1 MTAPDVGSSFRGL
14 RQKQMQHGIDAH
26 MTPETI
32 KAITNASIA
41 TVLAGLLGLFMWLNH
56 REKIAAMQ
64 DRDGIYRQL
73 LERQTASL
81 EKIATTYAG
90 DQ

>member
-1 MTAPDVGSSFRGL
+1 M
-14 RQKQMQHGIDAH
+14 
-26 MTPETI
+26 
-32 KAITNASIA
+32 
-41 TVLAGLLGLFMWLNH
+41 LAGLLGLFMWLNH

>member
-1 MTAPDVGSSFRGL
+1 MR
-14 RQKQMQHGIDAH
+14 HGIDAP

-32 KAITNASIA
+32 KAVTNASIA
-41 TVLAGLLGLFMWLNH
+41 TVLAGLLGLFMYLNH
-56 REKIAAMQ
+56 KEKIAAMQ

-73 LERQTASL
+73 LERQTESL